1 MDNKQRNRQSRFA
14 PINLDNVQRIKTPE
28 GVSKLMENLWLRHKA
43 GLKRPGNNVF
53 WVDLPPLTEEEKA
66 EIEAEKKAELE
77 AAKGRD
83 DKPEDLYGA
92 WI

>member
-1 MDNKQRNRQSRFA
+1 MKNEKNRIQS
-14 PINLDNVQRIKTPE
+14 PE
-28 GVSKLMENLWLRHKA
+28 GVTRLMENLWLRHKA
-43 GLKRPGNNVF
+43 GLKQPKNNVF
-53 WVDLPPLTEEEKA
+53 MVDLPPLTEEEKA

-77 AAKGRD
+77 AAKGKD

>member
-1 MDNKQRNRQSRFA
+1 M
-14 PINLDNVQRIKTPE
+14 
-28 GVSKLMENLWLRHKA
+28 
-43 GLKRPGNNVF
+43 
-53 WVDLPPLTEEEKA
+53 VDLPPLTEEEKA

-77 AAKGRD
+77 AAKEKD

>member
-1 MDNKQRNRQSRFA
+1 MKNEKNRIQS
-14 PINLDNVQRIKTPE
+14 PE
-28 GVSKLMENLWLRHKA
+28 GVTRLMEELWSRHKA
-43 GLKRPGNNVF
+43 GLKQPENNVF
-53 WVDLPPLTEEEKA
+53 WVDFPPLTEEEKA

-77 AAKGRD
+77 AAKAKD